1 MRQEIFYTFF
11 YVLYVIY
18 AFLCIP
24 VFLALNVIAG
34 FRIFL
39 LQKIKV
45 LMGVFSTEIN
55 ACSYA
60 CFFI

>member
-1 MRQEIFYTFF
+1 MRQEIFYTFLF
-11 YVLYVIY
+11 VLYIIY
-18 AFLCIP
+18 AFLCTSA
-24 VFLALNVIAG
+24 FLALNVIAG

>member
-1 MRQEIFYTFF
+1 MRQEIFYTFLYALYII
-11 YVLYVIY
+11 YV
-18 AFLCIP
+18 FLCIP
-24 VFLALNVIAG
+24 AFLALNVIAG

>member
-1 MRQEIFYTFF
+1 MRQEIFYTFLCS
-11 YVLYVIY
+11 LYVIY
-18 AFLCIP
+18 VFLCIP
-24 VFLALNVIAG
+24 AFLALNVIAG

>member
-11 YVLYVIY
+11 YILYIIY
-18 AFLCIP
+18 ALLCIP

-39 LQKIKV
+39 TAK
-45 LMGVFSTEIN
+45 N
-55 ACSYA
+55 
-60 CFFI
+60 

>member
-1 MRQEIFYTFF
+1 MRQEIFYTFLF
-11 YVLYVIY
+11 VLYVIY

-24 VFLALNVIAG
+24 AFLALNVIAG